1 MFVCVFLH
9 NIYIYTYMVP
19 PQDPQTTFLMQCYN
33 RWEDEKKDKAAKDI
47 SNTQNVGLGG
57 VAYIYIFIL
66 YI

>member
-1 MFVCVFLH
+1 
-9 NIYIYTYMVP
+9 MVP

-57 VAYIYIFIL
+57 VAIYSQYMPIHNPYITHIFI
-66 YI
+66 IQDIP